1 MLFIYRALIN
11 FIFIISPII
20 FIYRFLKKKET
31 LKSYREKIGIFEK
44 KTKNNLIWFHGA
56 SVGEIK
62 SIIPL
67 IEKYEKISKVKKILI
82 TSNTLSSLQI
92 IKKIRSRKVVHQFY
106 PIDTNYVSKKFID
119 HWKPIKANFIDSEI
133 WPNMFLNLKNKNI
146 KINIINGRIT
156 KKSFDRW
163 KIFTNF
169 SKNVFSKIDLC
180 LASSL
185 KAKKFFKRLG
195 VKNTKFFG
203 NLKFAQIKNEKNNL
217 NNNIKKLLKSKKT
230 WCASSTHNNEELMC
244 AKTHL
249 ILKKKFDN
257 LLTVIIPRH
266 VDRTNEIKK
275 ELEKL
280 NLIVQLEMPPTK
292 VIKKTD
298 ILLVNSYGKTKSF
311 YQEIK
316 NIFLG
321 GSLINHGGQNPIE
334 AAVKNCN
341 IIHGPN
347 VDNFDEI
354 YRFLKTKSIAHQI
367 NSEAELSRKL
377 YYLLNLKTNKNN
389 KKKLI
394 FLGEEILKKTFNA
407 IN

>member
-1 MLFIYRALIN
+1 
-11 FIFIISPII
+11 
-20 FIYRFLKKKET
+20 
-31 LKSYREKIGIFEK
+31 
-44 KTKNNLIWFHGA
+44 
-56 SVGEIK
+56 
-62 SIIPL
+62 
-67 IEKYEKISKVKKILI
+67 
-82 TSNTLSSLQI
+82 
-92 IKKIRSRKVVHQFY
+92 
-106 PIDTNYVSKKFID
+106 
-119 HWKPIKANFIDSEI
+119 
-133 WPNMFLNLKNKNI
+133 
-146 KINIINGRIT
+146 
-156 KKSFDRW
+156 
-163 KIFTNF
+163 
-169 SKNVFSKIDLC
+169 
-180 LASSL
+180 
-185 KAKKFFKRLG
+185 
-195 VKNTKFFG
+195 
-203 NLKFAQIKNEKNNL
+203 
-217 NNNIKKLLKSKKT
+217 
-230 WCASSTHNNEELMC
+230 MC

-341 IIHGPN
+341 IIYGPN

-367 NSEAELSRKL
+367 NSEAELARKL